1 MVQMKHV
8 HCVGIG
14 GIGIS
19 AIARVL
25 LERGYRVSGSDL
37 HLSPVAEALAA
48 SGAEV
53 TIGHRADNIGDAEI
67 VLVSSAVPEG
77 NVELVA
83 ARERGI
89 PVLKR
94 SEFLAR
100 LMAGTMG
107 IAIAGTAGKTTTTG
121 MLAWILAQGG
131 FDPSF
136 IVGGVIEGLGTNAR
150 SGHGPH
156 FVIEA
161 DEYDRMFLGLAP
173 TVAAVTHLEHDHPD
187 CYPTFAEMREAF
199 ARFVG
204 LVPSEGLIVG
214 CADHP
219 AVQEL
224 LSREWKA
231 AVQTCGLSR
240 TNDWY
245 ATDVLPN
252 PLGGTDLNVWR
263 SGQRWHSVRLSVPG
277 LYNVQNALVALAIA
291 DWLGV
296 ARGTI
301 CQALRTFPG
310 IGRRFE
316 VLGRAG
322 EVVVVDDY
330 AHHPTKIRAAL
341 AAARARYPERPI
353 WAVFQPH
360 TYSRTRALW
369 GEFVE
374 CLGQADH
381 VIVLD
386 VYPARETDSLG
397 VDPDALAAQIARA
410 DARYIRDLKAAVAY
424 LRSHVEP
431 NAVVLSLSAGDGNQ
445 VAVRLLEQLAEPQGE

>member
-1 MVQMKHV
+1 MAQVKHV

-14 GIGIS
+14 GTGIS

-37 HLSPVAEALAA
+37 QLSPVAEALAA

-53 TIGHRADNIGDAEI
+53 TIGHRARNVGDAEM
-67 VLVSSAVPEG
+67 VLVSSAVPKD

-94 SEFLAR
+94 DEFLAQ

-121 MLAWILAQGG
+121 MLAWILVQGG
-131 FDPSF
+131 LDPSF
-136 IVGGVIEGLGTNAR
+136 IVGGVIEGLGTNAQA
-150 SGHGPH
+150 GHGPH

-199 ARFVG
+199 AHFLG
-204 LVPSEGLIVG
+204 LVPGDGLIVG
-214 CADHP
+214 CTDHL
-219 AVQEL
+219 AVREL
-224 LSREWKA
+224 LSRGWKA
-231 AVQTCGLSR
+231 AVQTCGLSS

-245 ATDVLPN
+245 ASEVLPN
-252 PLGGTDLNVWR
+252 PLGGYDMNVWHC
-263 SGQRWHSVRLSVPG
+263 GQRWHSVRLRVPG
-277 LYNVQNALVALAIA
+277 LHNVQNALVALAIA

-296 ARGTI
+296 DRETV
-301 CQALRTFPG
+301 CQALRTFSG
-310 IGRRFE
+310 IERRFE
-316 VLGRAG
+316 VLGRG
-322 EVVVVDDY
+322 GGVVVVDDY

-341 AAARARYPERPI
+341 SAARARYPERPI

-369 GEFVE
+369 EEFVE

-386 VYPARETDSLG
+386 VYAARETDSLG
-397 VDPDALAAQIARA
+397 IDPAALAAQITCT
-410 DARYIRDLKAAVAY
+410 DARYVGDLDAAVDY

-445 VAVRLLEQLAEPQGE
+445 VVVRLLEQLPEPQRE

>member
-1 MVQMKHV
+1 MKHV

-25 LERGYRVSGSDL
+25 LERGYCVSGSDL
-37 HLSPVAEALAA
+37 QLSPVAEALAA
-48 SGAEV
+48 SGARV
-53 TIGHRADNIGDAEI
+53 MIGHQAEYIGDAEM
-67 VLVSSAVPEG
+67 VLASSAVPED
-77 NVELVA
+77 NVELAA

-89 PVLKR
+89 PVFR
-94 SEFLAR
+94 RNAFMAR
-100 LMAGTMG
+100 LMTGTMS

-121 MLAWILAQGG
+121 MLAWILVHGG
-131 FDPSF
+131 LDPSF
-136 IVGGVIEGLGTNAR
+136 IVGGVIEGLGTNAK

-156 FVIEA
+156 FVVEA

-204 LVPSEGLIVG
+204 LVPSDGLIVG
-214 CADHP
+214 CVDHP
-219 AVQEL
+219 AVREL

-231 AVQTCGLSR
+231 AVQTCGLSDAD
-240 TNDWY
+240 DWH
-245 ATDVLPN
+245 ATEMFPN
-252 PLGGTDLNVWR
+252 PLGGYDLNVWH
-263 SGQRWHSVRLSVPG
+263 SGQRWHHVRLRVPG
-277 LYNVQNALVALAIA
+277 LYNVRNALVALAIA

-296 ARGTI
+296 DREVI

-322 EVVVVDDY
+322 EVVIVDDY
-330 AHHPTKIRAAL
+330 AHHPTKIEAAL
-341 AAARARYPERPI
+341 SAARTRYPGRPI

-360 TYSRTRALW
+360 TYSRTKALW
-369 GEFVE
+369 GAFVE

-397 VDPDALAAQIARA
+397 VDPAALAAQIVCA
-410 DARYIRDLKAAVAY
+410 DARYVPDSQAAVTY

-431 NAVVLSLSAGDGNQ
+431 NAVVLALSAGDGNQ
-445 VAVRLLEQLAEPQGE
+445 VAVRLLAQLAEPQTE

>member
-1 MVQMKHV
+1 
-8 HCVGIG
+8 
-14 GIGIS
+14 GIS

-48 SGAEV
+48 SGATV
-53 TIGHRADNIGDAEI
+53 MIGHQAENIGDAETL
-67 VLVSSAVPEG
+67 LVSSAVPED
-77 NVELVA
+77 NVEVVA
-83 ARERGI
+83 ARKRGI

-94 SEFLAR
+94 DEFLSQ

-107 IAIAGTAGKTTTTG
+107 IAIAGTAGKTTTAG
-121 MLAWILAQGG
+121 MLAWILVQGG
-131 FDPSF
+131 LDPSF
-136 IVGGVIEGLGTNAR
+136 IVGGVIEGLGTNAQ

-199 ARFVG
+199 ARFIEP
-204 LVPSEGLIVG
+204 VPGNGLIVG

-219 AVQEL
+219 AVREL
-224 LSREWKA
+224 LSLVWEA
-231 AVQTCGLSR
+231 AVQTCGLSSA
-240 TNDWY
+240 NDWY
-245 ATDVLPN
+245 ATEVLPN
-252 PLGGTDLNVWR
+252 PLGGHDLNVWHR
-263 SGQRWHSVRLSVPG
+263 GQRWHSIRLRVPG
-277 LYNVQNALVALAIA
+277 LYNVRNALVAVAIA
-291 DWLGV
+291 DWLGME
-296 ARGTI
+296 RGTV
-301 CQALRTFPG
+301 CSALRTFTG
-310 IGRRFE
+310 IGRRFQ
-316 VLGRAG
+316 VLGKVG
-322 EVVVVDDY
+322 EMVVVDDY

-341 AAARARYPERPI
+341 SAARAHFPERPV

-386 VYPARETDSLG
+386 VYPARETDTLG
-397 VDPDALAAQIARA
+397 VDPAALAAQITRA
-410 DARYIRDLKAAVAY
+410 DARYVRDLHAAVAY

-445 VAVRLLEQLAEPQGE
+445 VAVRLLEQLAELQRE

>member
-1 MVQMKHV
+1 MKHV

-25 LERGYRVSGSDL
+25 LERGYRVTGSDL
-37 HLSPVAEALAA
+37 HMSPVAEALVA
-48 SGAEV
+48 SGAGV
-53 TIGHRADNIGDAEI
+53 TIGHKAANVADADA
-67 VLVSSAVPEG
+67 VLVSSAVPEQ
-77 NVELVA
+77 NVELVV

-94 SEFLAR
+94 AEFLGQ
-100 LMAGTMG
+100 LMSEAVG
-107 IAIAGTAGKTTTTG
+107 IAVAGTAGKTTTTG
-121 MLAWILAQGG
+121 MLAWILVHAGL
-131 FDPSF
+131 DPTF
-136 IVGGVIEGLGTNAR
+136 IVGGVIEGLGTNAH

-173 TVAAVTHLEHDHPD
+173 TVAAVAHLEHDHPD
-187 CYPTFAEMREAF
+187 CYPTFAEIREAF
-199 ARFVG
+199 AQFIA
-204 LVPSEGLIVG
+204 LVPGDGLIVG

-219 AVQEL
+219 GVEEL
-224 LSREWKA
+224 LSRPWEA
-231 AVQTCGLSR
+231 AVRTCGLSS

-245 ATDVLPN
+245 ATEVLPN
-252 PLGGTDLNVWR
+252 PLGGHDLNVR
-263 SGQRWHSVRLSVPG
+263 HNGRCWHSVRLQVPG
-277 LYNVQNALVALAIA
+277 LYNIQNALVALVIA

-296 ARGTI
+296 DRTAI
-301 CQALRTFPG
+301 CQALRTFSG

-316 VLGRAG
+316 VLGTMG
-322 EVVVVDDY
+322 GITIVDDY
-330 AHHPTKIRAAL
+330 AHHPTKIEAAL
-341 AAARARYPERPI
+341 SAAQTRYPGRSV

-369 GEFVE
+369 GEYVE
-374 CLGQADH
+374 CFGQADH

-386 VYPARETDSLG
+386 VYPARETEPLG
-397 VDPDALAAQIARA
+397 VDPAALAAQMVHA
-410 DARYIRDLKAAVAY
+410 DARYIPDFEAAVAY

-431 NAVVLSLSAGDGNQ
+431 DAVVLTLSAGDGNQ
-445 VAVRLLEQLAEPQGE
+445 VALRLLAQLAELQGE